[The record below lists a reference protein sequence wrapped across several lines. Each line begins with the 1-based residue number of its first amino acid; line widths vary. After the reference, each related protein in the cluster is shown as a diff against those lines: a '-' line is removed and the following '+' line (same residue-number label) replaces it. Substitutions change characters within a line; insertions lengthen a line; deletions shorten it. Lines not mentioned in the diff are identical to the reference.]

1 MDDAMVNP
9 RSEME
14 RIPSAR
20 MESSARRAP
29 SPVRRPYVA
38 RFPPATVAIR
48 NGLRFKS
55 SDSVPNRRVQLGHSP
70 FRTVPF
76 STAASAF
83 SPDRQS
89 VFGRPLRPSAELLGL
104 LTG

>member
-20 MESSARRAP
+20 LESSPRRAP
-29 SPVRRPYVA
+29 SPVRRA
-38 RFPPATVAIR
+38 IFPPATVAIR

-70 FRTVPF
+70 FRT
-76 STAASAF
+76 
-83 SPDRQS
+83 SPLLDRSERVVAWPTCQS
-89 VFGRPLRPSAELLGL
+89 SEGL
-104 LTG
+104 

>member
-70 FRTVPF
+70 FRT
-76 STAASAF
+76 
-83 SPDRQS
+83 SPLLDRSERVLAWPTCQS
-89 VFGRPLRPSAELLGL
+89 SEGL
-104 LTG
+104 